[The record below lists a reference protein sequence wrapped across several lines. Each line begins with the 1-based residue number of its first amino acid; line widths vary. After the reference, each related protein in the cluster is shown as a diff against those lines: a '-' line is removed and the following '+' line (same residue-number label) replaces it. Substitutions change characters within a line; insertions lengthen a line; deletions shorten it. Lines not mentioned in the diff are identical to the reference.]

1 MWVLIWAA
9 LLLSLTERTTCL
21 KKATAAAYNITFSP
35 AEITPQTGLC
45 AVIPCSFT
53 HPDDFLASIAM
64 WLKCPDAQCSIK
76 VETDSIFHSR
86 NSSIAQEGYR
96 RRVALLETDLTK
108 KNCSMIINDITKTD
122 DGDYKLRLSGTL
134 NSGNISKF
142 TYQTK
147 LKMAV
152 KALTQKPS
160 VLTPPLTEGEPA
172 TLTCTAPGIC
182 SGTPPNIT
190 WTWRGT
196 GDNITELRDNTTTQR
211 REDLTRVTTTHFS
224 TLTFTPSAEHHT
236 TKVTCQ
242 VTFKGNITTEETVT
256 LNVTHVKV
264 PKISGSNTVRE
275 GDTLNLSCFVDSYPP
290 PPSITW
296 SKNGTIALE
305 QNISGLASLTI
316 SNMTREHAGEYV
328 CKAQHLNRTLTASI
342 VVTVMYHPVILNA
355 SGCVIQAKV
364 MTCVC
369 VSQGVPLPLIGWL
382 NTEEYS
388 LTKSVLRSS
397 VNTTIRMHVGN
408 HNNTTVECVSTN
420 EVGRVREKLQVTQ
433 KESQGK
439 QGEEVSKDILALP
452 LNPPLIAAFVIGAA
466 FSATICCIILCLTGK
481 CKRQKKRIPKDS
493 KTPFINLEMVACEDQ
508 QTDAGQAVGG
518 EQNPL
523 QLELRR
529 GAENGGTQTSGA
541 AGKFDKREEPNEVDY
556 ASINY
561 SLLKKKTPEE
571 AEKKTTTAESEYAKI
586 KREKNDG
593 DEDGGEESGMMMMMG
608 KDEENENGKP
618 AAETDEETALYSN
631 VKAIM
636 GGGE

>member
-1 MWVLIWAA
+1 M
-9 LLLSLTERTTCL
+9 
-21 KKATAAAYNITFSP
+21 
-35 AEITPQTGLC
+35 
-45 AVIPCSFT
+45 
-53 HPDDFLASIAM
+53 
-64 WLKCPDAQCSIK
+64 
-76 VETDSIFHSR
+76 

-122 DGDYKLRLSGTL
+122 DGDYQLRLSGTL
-134 NSGNISKF
+134 NSVYISQF
-142 TYQTK
+142 TYQKK

-224 TLTFTPSAEHHT
+224 TLNFTPSADHHT

-256 LNVTHVKV
+256 LNVTHVKE

-290 PPSITW
+290 PPAITW
-296 SKNGTIALE
+296 SKNGTTALE
-305 QNISGLASLTI
+305 QNNSGLASLTI
-316 SNMTREHAGEYV
+316 SNMTREQAGEYV
-328 CKAQHLNRTLTASI
+328 CKAQHLNRTASI
-342 VVTVMYHPVILNA
+342 VVTVMYPPVILNA

-382 NTEEYS
+382 NTEQYS

-408 HNNTTVECVSTN
+408 HTNTTVECVSTN

-439 QGEEVSKDILALP
+439 QGGKDISCYFVREQQLPYPTQYVCSIEDLYALKEVSKDILALL

-466 FSATICCIILCLTGK
+466 FSSTICCIILCLTGK
-481 CKRQKKRIPKDS
+481 CKRCKERIPKDS
-493 KTPFINLEMVACEDQ
+493 GSKSPLTKLEMVACEDQ
-508 QTDAGQAVGG
+508 QTNAGQAVRG
-518 EQNPL
+518 EQTPL
-523 QLELRR
+523 QVVLME
-529 GAENGGTQTSGA
+529 GAENTGPQTSGA
-541 AGKFDKREEPNEVDY
+541 AVNSAKREEPQDVHY
-556 ASINY
+556 ATINY
-561 SLLKKKTPEE
+561 SQLKKTPEE
-571 AEKKTTTAESEYAKI
+571 AEKKTTTSKSEYAKI
-586 KREKNDG
+586 KRENKKEG
-593 DEDGGEESGMMMMMG
+593 YEGGGEGSGVMYE
-608 KDEENENGKP
+608 EENENGKP
-618 AAETDEETALYSN
+618 AAETYENTELYSN

-636 GGGE
+636 GGE

>member
-9 LLLSLTERTTCL
+9 LLLFLTERTTCQN
-21 KKATAAAYNITFSP
+21 KAPPAPINITFSP
-35 AEITPQTGLC
+35 AEITPQAGLC

-53 HPDDFLASIAM
+53 HPDNFTAHTAI
-64 WLKCPDAQCSIK
+64 WFKCPDAKCSIK
-76 VETDSIFHSR
+76 VDTDSIFHSKK
-86 NSSIAQEGYR
+86 SSKAQEGYR
-96 RRVALLETDLTK
+96 RRVSLLETDVTK
-108 KNCSMIINDITKTD
+108 KNCSIIINDITKTD
-122 DGDYKLRLSGTL
+122 DGDYQLRLSGSF
-134 NSGNISKF
+134 NSGNSSKF
-142 TYQTK
+142 TSRG
-147 LKMAV
+147 KMKIAV

-172 TLTCTAPGIC
+172 SLTCTAPGTC
-182 SGTPPNIT
+182 SGTPPHIT

-196 GDNITELRDNTTTQR
+196 GDYITELRDNTTIQK
-211 REDLTRVTTTHFS
+211 REDLTNVTTTHFS
-224 TLTFTPSAEHHT
+224 TLNFTPSAEHHT

-242 VTFKGNITTEETVT
+242 VTFNGNITTEETVT
-256 LNVTHVKV
+256 LNVTHVKE

-296 SKNGTIALE
+296 SKNGTTALE
-305 QNISGLASLTI
+305 QNNSGLATLTI

-408 HNNTTVECVSTN
+408 HTNTTVECVSTN

-439 QGEEVSKDILALP
+439 QGEEVSKDILAML
-452 LNPPLIAAFVIGAA
+452 LNPPLIAAFAIGAA
-466 FSATICCIILCLTGK
+466 FSATICCIFLCLTGK
-481 CKRQKKRIPKDS
+481 CERYKERIPKDS
-493 KTPFINLEMVACEDQ
+493 DSKSPLTNLAMVACEDQ
-508 QTDAGQAVGG
+508 QTDAGQAVRG
-518 EQNPL
+518 EQTPL
-523 QLELRR
+523 QVVLME
-529 GAENGGTQTSGA
+529 GAENTEPQTSGA
-541 AGKFDKREEPNEVDY
+541 AGNSAKGDVHY

-571 AEKKTTTAESEYAKI
+571 AEKETTTTESEYAKI
-586 KREKNDG
+586 KREKKKEG
-593 DEDGGEESGMMMMMG
+593 DEDGGEGSGVM
-608 KDEENENGKP
+608 DEEENEP
-618 AAETDEETALYSN
+618 PAETDEDTTLYSN

>member
-9 LLLSLTERTTCL
+9 LLLSLTERTTCPM
-21 KKATAAAYNITFSP
+21 KAPAAAYKITFSP

-53 HPDDFLASIAM
+53 HPDDFLAGIAI
-64 WLKCPDAQCSIK
+64 WLKCPDEQCSIK
-76 VETDSIFHSR
+76 VETDSIFHSM
-86 NSSIAQEGYR
+86 NCSIAQEGYR

-211 REDLTRVTTTHFS
+211 REDLTSVTTTHFS

-242 VTFKGNITTEETVT
+242 VTFKGKISTEETVT
-256 LNVTHVKV
+256 LNVTHVKE

-275 GDTLNLSCFVDSYPP
+275 GDTLNLTCSVDSYPP

-296 SKNGTIALE
+296 SKNGTTALE
-305 QNISGLASLTI
+305 QNNSGLASLTI
-316 SNMTREHAGEYV
+316 SNMTRERAGEYV

-439 QGEEVSKDILALP
+439 QGEEVSKDILALL

-466 FSATICCIILCLTGK
+466 CSSTICCIILCLTGK
-481 CKRQKKRIPKDS
+481 CKRCKVRIPKESDS
-493 KTPFINLEMVACEDQ
+493 KSPLTKLEMVACEDQ
-508 QTDAGQAVGG
+508 QTNAGQAVRGD
-518 EQNPL
+518 QTPL
-523 QLELRR
+523 QVVLMG
-529 GAENGGTQTSGA
+529 GAENTGPQTSGA
-541 AGKFDKREEPNEVDY
+541 AGNSAKGEEPKDVHY
-556 ASINY
+556 TTINY
-561 SLLKKKTPEE
+561 SQLKKTPEE
-571 AEKKTTTAESEYAKI
+571 AEKKTTTSESEYAKI
-586 KREKNDG
+586 KREKKKEG
-593 DEDGGEESGMMMMMG
+593 YEGGGEGSGVM
-608 KDEENENGKP
+608 DEEENENGKL
-618 AAETDEETALYSN
+618 AAETYDNTELYSN

-636 GGGE
+636 GGE